1 MGHGTV
7 SYSHLVPDASVLV
20 ALDVMRGRC
29 VGRLHMLRIWFQH
42 QLGTTCGCSSRRPRR
57 LHSLPRSWCT
67 LAVFCTPFR
76 CQFHCV
82 FVASSRLGTASTLRA
97 TFACQVRARRW
108 FISRVRIRLLPRG
121 SSRRKGGSWGKGMPM
136 STLIGGEIP
145 HVDSG
150 TLL

>member
-1 MGHGTV
+1 MGHGAV
-7 SYSHLVPDASVLV
+7 SLSHLVPDVSVLV

-42 QLGTTCGCSSRRPRR
+42 QLGTTCRCSSRRPRR
-57 LHSLPRSWCT
+57 HHSLPRSSCT
-67 LAVFCTPFR
+67 LVVFCTPFR